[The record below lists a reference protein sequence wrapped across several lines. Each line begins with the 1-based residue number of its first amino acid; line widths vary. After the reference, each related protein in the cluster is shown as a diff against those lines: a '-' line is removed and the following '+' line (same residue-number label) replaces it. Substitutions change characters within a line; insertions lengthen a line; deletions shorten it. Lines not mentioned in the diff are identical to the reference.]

1 MRAPMQTMTFDYYKL
16 SISDIDELEK
26 HYERQLVLLREARR
40 EKVNQMGLN
49 KPAREGGSHAE
60 EKTS

>member
-1 MRAPMQTMTFDYYKL
+1 MRAHMQTVTFDYYRL

-26 HYERQLVLLREARR
+26 HYEHQLVLLREARR
-40 EKVNQMGLN
+40 EKVNQLGLN
-49 KPAREGGSHAE
+49 KAKATGGSHAK

>member
-1 MRAPMQTMTFDYYKL
+1 MQTVTFDYYKL

-49 KPAREGGSHAE
+49 KPAREGGSRAE

>member
-1 MRAPMQTMTFDYYKL
+1 MQTMTFDYYKL

-40 EKVNQMGLN
+40 EKINQMGLN
-49 KPAREGGSHAE
+49 KPGRAGGSHAE
-60 EKTS
+60 ETTS